1 MNKNKLIE
9 SIVDVLRENNVR
21 KSIPAQK
28 TTLHISD
35 DQGNHSD
42 FVVKKK
48 TTGLLFTKEDI
59 TSVIDA
65 CIAVIEDSIKR
76 GEEIS
81 IMGFGSLGVH
91 KRLSRQ
97 GRHPVTGD
105 VFSTGDK
112 YVPKFSFGN
121 NLRMAAKVYELSLM
135 DHEVDKA
142 VDEDGN

>member
-9 SIVDVLRENNVR
+9 SIVDVLRENDIR
-21 KSIPAQK
+21 KSVPAQK

-59 TSVIDA
+59 TSVVDA

-97 GRHPVTGD
+97 GKHPVTGE
-105 VFSTGDK
+105 VFNTGDK
-112 YVPKFSFGN
+112 YVPKFTFGN
-121 NLRMAAKVYELSLM
+121 NLRMAARVYELSLL
-135 DHEVDKA
+135 DNNENKA
-142 VDEDGN
+142 VE